1 MAKKNVL
8 FERDNF
14 IGQLINR
21 AGIAGVNIDGGMAV
35 AEGAIVA
42 GNDELYTLTPAT
54 ADTKRVGIAFNP
66 SVKYDNIN
74 GKLFPAKSLDDRDY
88 TNPAGKP
95 VDYFFPTVGI
105 EFGINKAGI
114 AGNTEPEVGDF
125 LEIDANGKY
134 AIKQSQTAGVPSFE
148 VVQIIEQKY
157 PTMTFAD
164 DVEKSYII
172 KTRYNG

>member
-21 AGIAGVNIDGGMAV
+21 AGIAEVDIDGGMAV
-35 AEGAIVA
+35 AEGSIVV

-88 TNPAGKP
+88 TNL
-95 VDYFFPTVGI
+95 F
-105 EFGINKAGI
+105 
-114 AGNTEPEVGDF
+114 
-125 LEIDANGKY
+125 
-134 AIKQSQTAGVPSFE
+134 
-148 VVQIIEQKY
+148 Y
-157 PTMTFAD
+157 P
-164 DVEKSYII
+164 
-172 KTRYNG
+172 YNLHLLDSHLNMHTLFQAYC